1 MWTNES
7 APLYSRTGHRPAP
20 PIQGMG
26 PADPLIF
33 NCAEVRAGE
42 VPSAGVHA
50 SARGLA
56 RLGSLMSRGGRE
68 ADLELLSPSAWAEL
82 HSDPSHR
89 HMVFHHNTFTKGG
102 LAYFTPHQE
111 DQRIDRVTTNQSPP
125 LLLVRNPRDK
135 YCLLIG

>member
-1 MWTNES
+1 
-7 APLYSRTGHRPAP
+7 
-20 PIQGMG
+20 MG

-68 ADLELLSPSAWAEL
+68 DDLELLSPSAWAEL
-82 HSDPSHR
+82 HSEPSHR

-125 LLLVRNPRDK
+125 LLLVRIPRDK